1 MKKIFIA
8 VFALVL
14 AMTMLASCSHKPA
27 EVAPEA
33 PTPSIEAIEPMPAE
47 EDIAEEEV
55 IFD

>member
-8 VFALVL
+8 VFALIL

-33 PTPSIEAIEPMPAE
+33 PTPSVETIEPMPAE